1 MSKISPALL
10 SIPAAAYLL
19 GSIPFG
25 LLLTRLFGGGDVRKS
40 GSGNIGA
47 TNVARVAGTLPGILT
62 LLFDVAKGA
71 AAVWLAG
78 RVSNESA
85 TWMMIAALAT
95 LLGHC
100 FPIWLKFRGGKGVA
114 TAAGAFLV
122 LCPAALLG
130 SVILFLLVVF
140 FWRYISLASISAA
153 DLYSLGAASRAAADR
168 HFWRAGRGG
177 DHHLQTRRQHPAA
190 GARRRA
196 KIFLRQKERR
206 RVSRIAILGGG
217 SWGTALA
224 IVLARARRKHDIS
237 LWIRDPALAESV
249 QRDRENFSYL
259 PGHRLAPEISVTCE
273 IHDAISGAQ
282 ILVGAI
288 PTAHARAVYSTA
300 AKGASPRAAFVSA
313 AKGLE
318 PATHKIGRAHV

>member
-122 LCPAALLG
+122 LCPPALLG

-140 FWRYISLASISAA
+140 FWRYISLAS
-153 DLYSLGAASRAAADR
+153 
-168 HFWRAGRGG
+168 
-177 DHHLQTRRQHPAA
+177 
-190 GARRRA
+190 
-196 KIFLRQKERR
+196 
-206 RVSRIAILGGG
+206 
-217 SWGTALA
+217 
-224 IVLARARRKHDIS
+224 
-237 LWIRDPALAESV
+237 
-249 QRDRENFSYL
+249 
-259 PGHRLAPEISVTCE
+259 
-273 IHDAISGAQ
+273 
-282 ILVGAI
+282 
-288 PTAHARAVYSTA
+288 
-300 AKGASPRAAFVSA
+300 VSA
-313 AKGLE
+313 AASMPLLIYLLWAPHHAPPPIVTFGALAAAGIIIYKHDGNIQRLVQGEE
-318 PATHKIGRAHV
+318 PKFSFGKKRDAA